1 MRIFNKKF
9 SFKNTVKLI
18 KNDGSFINATV
29 DLIQSAKHTIYLQT
43 YIFEVDEVTESVLN
57 ALNKKAQE
65 GISISI
71 VLDSLG
77 SIDFP
82 WYKLHPDISFRFFSP
97 LLSKGLFGIW
107 RRLHSKVLIID
118 FNKAVVGGINYSK
131 KFNGYSTSKPW
142 LDYACLITGEE
153 VFNISKSLK
162 LKPLNKSKAKET
174 CKVRTNINDWGRF
187 KNQIYR
193 SYIKA
198 INTSKKEIII
208 IAPYFLPG
216 KKLLK
221 SLKKAAQRGVEISL
235 IFSANSDQPLERW
248 YSKFLYSW
256 LLKNKVSIYEWEES
270 ILHGKLAIIDSEWVT
285 IGSYNHNATSQ
296 FGNHEMN
303 LEIQDSEFGRVVD
316 NEVKFIRANS
326 NQITNILW
334 SKRNKFVHKFY
345 EVSIYIFAN
354 IITLVSVLLVSRKKE
369 KGDNNLLE

>member
-1 MRIFNKKF
+1 MKIFNKKF
-9 SFKNTVKLI
+9 SFNNTVKLI
-18 KNDGSFINATV
+18 KNDGSFIEATV

-65 GISISI
+65 GILISI

-82 WYKLHPDISFRFFSP
+82 WYKLHPDIRFRFFSP
-97 LLSKGLFGIW
+97 LLSKGLFGVW

-131 KFNGYSTSKPW
+131 RFNGYNTSKPW

-153 VFNISKSLK
+153 VFNISKALK
-162 LKPLNKSKAKET
+162 LKPLNKFKTKET
-174 CKVRTNINDWGRF
+174 CKVKTNINDWGRF

-221 SLKKAAQRGVEISL
+221 SLKKATQRGVEISL

-334 SKRNKFVHKFY
+334 SKRNKLVHKFY

-354 IITLVSVLLVSRKKE
+354 ILTLVSVLLVSRKKD